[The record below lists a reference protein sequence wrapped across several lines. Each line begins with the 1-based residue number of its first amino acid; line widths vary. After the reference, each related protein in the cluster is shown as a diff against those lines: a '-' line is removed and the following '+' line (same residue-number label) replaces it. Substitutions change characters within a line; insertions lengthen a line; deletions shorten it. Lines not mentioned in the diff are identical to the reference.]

1 MQKIQQQ
8 ISLLTIIFTMI
19 IISQIFTTSLK
30 DKIAKIESDKTEL
43 SVKINDYYIP
53 QQVEFEGTLKRIT
66 QYISETDS
74 FMGVGGTWGK
84 SPEYFDS
91 VIFDGILK
99 AQNTNDFD
107 LFLANT
113 ENYFNER
120 TKYFDALPSIWPL
133 EYSPRLRITSGFGER
148 FSPFNGKLQMHSG
161 VDLVSVWKAKIIAT
175 SPGKIVEYWPP
186 TGSKGPKGV
195 IYKGH
200 PLFGGYIIIEHA
212 NGYRTHYAHL
222 SEIYIKNNTVI
233 KRGMVIGRMGN
244 TGLSNGEHLHYG
256 IEKLNPET
264 QEWELIDPINFLRG
278 VSNGK

>member
-19 IISQIFTTSLK
+19 IISQVFTTSLK

-120 TKYFDALPSIWPL
+120 TKYF
-133 EYSPRLRITSGFGER
+133 
-148 FSPFNGKLQMHSG
+148 
-161 VDLVSVWKAKIIAT
+161 
-175 SPGKIVEYWPP
+175 
-186 TGSKGPKGV
+186 
-195 IYKGH
+195 
-200 PLFGGYIIIEHA
+200 
-212 NGYRTHYAHL
+212 
-222 SEIYIKNNTVI
+222 
-233 KRGMVIGRMGN
+233 
-244 TGLSNGEHLHYG
+244 
-256 IEKLNPET
+256 
-264 QEWELIDPINFLRG
+264 
-278 VSNGK
+278 